1 MFWWVCPT
9 VCIVALK
16 LATKVTARTSDL
28 CVDWEMNFN
37 WVTDPAICGWTAR
50 KHFCIYDTPLSNDLV
65 SVYTVSTKK
74 LACQLLWP
82 HVLFSRTCAHLPIS
96 PLTSLC
102 GLCTESP
109 VGQNSNVG
117 WFRIICLVAPTHR
130 HTQPH
135 PIRPSSESL
144 FLCVFPYF
152 IFLIQPVGSDCRD
165 LIPYILNLSVC
176 CVCYA
181 YLCLTITHCPTNC
194 CVHFVDVCD
203 VLKRREW

>member
-1 MFWWVCPT
+1 MLHNLLWLYSFSTETGFVWKFLLLTRWSCFWFMFWWVCPT

-109 VGQNSNVG
+109 VGQNSKVG
-117 WFRIICLVAPTHR
+117 WFMLWK
-130 HTQPH
+130 
-135 PIRPSSESL
+135 
-144 FLCVFPYF
+144 
-152 IFLIQPVGSDCRD
+152 D
-165 LIPYILNLSVC
+165 
-176 CVCYA
+176 
-181 YLCLTITHCPTNC
+181 
-194 CVHFVDVCD
+194 
-203 VLKRREW
+203 